1 MTKNRPESAIDI
13 DFNLCFTKTELNYK
27 QNNESQAKWRLGDNI
42 DCNFK
47 IANYNTLKW
56 SNYKKSLYR

>member
-27 QNNESQAKWRLGDNI
+27 QNNENQAK
-42 DCNFK
+42 
-47 IANYNTLKW
+47 
-56 SNYKKSLYR
+56 